1 MTAARLRIFGPLY
14 DRVLGWSAHP
24 HAPRYLAAMSFAE
37 SSFFPI
43 PPDVMLIP
51 MSVARPRRAAWFA
64 LLTTV
69 ASVAGA
75 VLGYAIGYFALEALM
90 PWIERAGLVAEYDRA
105 VVWFE
110 EWGLW
115 VVLLAGFT
123 PIPYK
128 AFTVAAGALSLAL
141 VPFLLGSVIG
151 RGARFALVAAAAGL
165 VGPRV
170 EPLVR
175 RWVEWLGW
183 GVLAAAVV
191 AWLVLRGHG
200 G

>member
-1 MTAARLRIFGPLY
+1 MNAAGFRVFGPLY

-24 HAPRYLAAMSFAE
+24 HAPGYLAAMSFAE

-51 MSVARPRRAAWFA
+51 MAVARPQRCLWFA
-64 LLTTV
+64 FLTTL

-75 VLGYAIGYFALEALM
+75 VLGYAIGYFAIEWLL
-90 PWIERAGLVAEYDRA
+90 PWIEQAGLAAEYREA
-105 VVWFE
+105 VAWFD

-123 PIPYK
+123 PVPYK
-128 AFTVAAGALSLAL
+128 AFTIAAGALSLSL
-141 VPFLLGSVIG
+141 VPFLIGSVIG
-151 RGARFALVAAAAGL
+151 RGARFLLVAGVAGA

-183 GVLAAAVV
+183 GVLVAAILL
-191 AWLVLRGHG
+191 WIGFRGHA
-200 G
+200 